1 MSHEF
6 GKRELTDIHL
16 SEYNSHKWTIESSEE
31 FDIWFIGLDENCKE
45 AVLERTLLLQE
56 YGPSLGR
63 PYSDTLKGTSRKRN
77 IKELRC
83 QTDKHVLRVAYYFDK
98 VRNAFL
104 LIGGD
109 KKGKDSKKFY
119 SLLIRMAEAIIAQ
132 HERELEK

>member
-6 GKRELTDIHL
+6 RKTELTDIHL
-16 SEYNSHKWTIESSEE
+16 SEYNSHEWTIESSEE